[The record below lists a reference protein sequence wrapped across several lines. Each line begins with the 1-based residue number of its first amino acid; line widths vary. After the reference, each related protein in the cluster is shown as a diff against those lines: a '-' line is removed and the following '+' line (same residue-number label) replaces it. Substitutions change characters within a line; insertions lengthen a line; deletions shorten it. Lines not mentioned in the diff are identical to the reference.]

1 MSESTFHFKE
11 FTVNQD
17 RCAMKV
23 GTDSVLFGAWI
34 DPTKSQ
40 FVLDIGTGTGILSL
54 MLAQKSNAVIDAID
68 IDLQACEQARENS
81 MQSKWNHR
89 INVYHSTL
97 QNFMHRALMVYDLII
112 SNPPYF
118 ADAHKTNDNA
128 RNIARHMDE
137 TLSIDDLISGV
148 LKLLSDDGRF
158 CVILPYKEGMLFYEK
173 AMLNKLYCTRLTRV
187 KTKIDKP
194 EKRLMMEFSRH
205 MKVIEED
212 EIVIQE
218 TENYFTDQYI
228 NLTKD
233 FYLNLGKQR

>member
-1 MSESTFHFKE
+1 MSESAFHFKE
-11 FTVNQD
+11 FTINQD

-34 DPTKSQ
+34 NPAKSQ

-54 MLAQKSNAVIDAID
+54 MLAQKCNAVIDAID
-68 IDLQACEQARENS
+68 VDSEACVQARENIL
-81 MQSKWNHR
+81 QSKWSNR

-118 ADAHKTNDNA
+118 VDAHKATNNA
-128 RNIARHMDE
+128 RNIARHMNE
-137 TLSIDDLISGV
+137 TLSIDDLISGI

-173 AMLNKLYCTRLTRV
+173 AMLSKLYCSRLTRV

-194 EKRLMMEFSRH
+194 EKRLMMEFCRH

-218 TENYFTDQYI
+218 NENYFTDKYLQ
-228 NLTKD
+228 LTKD

>member
-34 DPTKSQ
+34 NASPSQ
-40 FVLDIGTGTGILSL
+40 FALDIGTGTGILSL

-68 IDLQACEQARENS
+68 IDLEACEQARENVTN
-81 MQSKWNHR
+81 SKWHNR

-97 QNFMHRALMVYDLII
+97 QDFKHRALMEYDLII

-118 ADAHKTNDNA
+118 VDAHKASDSA
-128 RNIARHMDE
+128 RSIARHMDE
-137 TLSIDDLISGV
+137 TLSIEDLISGV
-148 LKLLSDDGRF
+148 LKLLSADGRF
-158 CVILPYKEGMLFYEK
+158 CIILPYKEGMLFYEK
-173 AMLNKLYCTRLTRV
+173 ALLSKLYCTRLTRV

-194 EKRLMMEFSRH
+194 EKRLMMEFCRD
-205 MKVIEED
+205 MNVIEED

-218 TENYFTDQYI
+218 NENNFTEQYI

-233 FYLNLGKQR
+233 FYLNLGKHR